1 MPSTTESGLT
11 SKKTKISAAKLMGRE
26 EGDAL
31 GKVGQGSDKAG
42 ALPSIVRSNKKAI
55 AINARKIT
63 LLKNIEKAKKDP
75 IGDKLPGGD
84 GGLKGILGDIASSMD
99 GIKETLIQQN
109 KLDKKAAANQ
119 RKQDEKKK
127 RSLKESAL
135 EGVKGT
141 LKKAGEAMLKP
152 FKSLWDT
159 ILDFLKAIFLGRIAM
174 KLFDWF
180 ADPKNTD
187 KIKSI
192 FRFIVD
198 WWPVIVA
205 GIMAVVGPGVTFAV
219 GAVALLMWGIPKIID
234 AVKSVFNF
242 GKDIDKELKTGEE
255 GANKDIKDTRDKIR
269 KDLDEVAKQGEE
281 DQPDVKPVETP
292 DPDAQQIP
300 AKEMAK
306 GGEVPGKGDDDTVPA
321 MLTPGEFV
329 MSKGAV
335 GTWGKDMLEG
345 MNAAGGGTNKPQ
357 KDNGG
362 VTHAAGGGLISGVKD
377 MVGGMMGG
385 DNFAKDMVKEHEGLR
400 TDVYKDS
407 RGFPTVGY
415 GHLVDGGSP
424 KDIRDLEI
432 GDTITEERANQLF
445 ENDFKHHKK
454 AAQQI
459 PGWSKGNKEQKAALI
474 DLTFNMGPA
483 WYKEFPK
490 FSAALEAGNFEEA
503 GKQLV
508 DSDWYGQVGRRSP
521 TIVDLI
527 RGKGVSKGSY
537 LKGGSGSKVGSGNNV
552 SASEGGASP
561 ANISAP
567 PGAPPPLPPIKPSS
581 TVAYAEQQSQEGGG
595 KTPALDPAQTLPN
608 INASTMNSQE
618 KISVLGISV

>member
-1 MPSTTESGLT
+1 MPSTTDKKVKPSKFFGYDSKEAWT
-11 SKKTKISAAKLMGRE
+11 SQI
-26 EGDAL
+26 
-31 GKVGQGSDKAG
+31 GKQVNAN
-42 ALPSIVRSNKKAI
+42 RKAI
-55 AINARKIT
+55 KINDRKIGAF
-63 LLKNIEKAKKDP
+63 LASSNYGNESWRSEHLEKFHGEDGKDAS
-75 IGDKLPGGD
+75 GGE
-84 GGLKGILGDIASSMD
+84 LQGILGDIASSMD
-99 GIKETLIQQN
+99 GIRDTLIDQN
-109 KLDKKAAANQ
+109 KLDKKDAANQ
-119 RKQDEKKK
+119 RKEDEKKK
-127 RSLKESAL
+127 RSLKEGVL
-135 EGVKGT
+135 EGIKGT
-141 LKKAGEAMLKP
+141 LKKAGDALIKP
-152 FKSLWDT
+152 FMSLWDT
-159 ILDFLKAIFLGRIAM
+159 IWGFIKAIFFGRIAI
-174 KLFDWF
+174 KLWDWF
-180 ADPKNTD
+180 SDPKNTE

-192 FRFIVD
+192 FRFIKD

-205 GIMAVVGPGVTFAV
+205 GIMAVVGPGVTFTI
-219 GAVALLMWGIPKIID
+219 GAIALVTWATVKIVD
-234 AVKSVFNF
+234 AVKSIFGF
-242 GKDIDKELKTGEE
+242 GKKIDKELATGSKESE
-255 GANKDIKDTRDKIR
+255 KDMISSKDNINKNVDKVVEDSQKDEPSVDPI
-269 KDLDEVAKQGEE
+269 Q
-281 DQPDVKPVETP
+281 TP

-306 GGEVPGKGDDDTVPA
+306 GGEVPGKGDKDTVPA

-335 GTWGKDMLEG
+335 QQYGSDTLAG

-357 KDNGG
+357 KDSGG
-362 VTHAAGGGLISGVKD
+362 VTYAAGGGLISGVKD
-377 MVGGMMGG
+377 MVGGMTGG

-432 GDTITEERANQLF
+432 GDTITEKRANQLF
-445 ENDFKHHKK
+445 EIDFKHHKK

-474 DLTFNMGPA
+474 DLTFNMGPS

-508 DSDWYGQVGRRSP
+508 DSDWYGQVGRRAP

-552 SASEGGASP
+552 RASEGGASP

-581 TVAYAEQQSQEGGG
+581 TVAYAEQQSQQGGG
-595 KTPALDPAQTLPN
+595 KSPTLNAAQTLPDFD
-608 INASTMNSQE
+608 AGAMVSSA
-618 KISVLGISV
+618 KIKVLGISV

>member
-1 MPSTTESGLT
+1 MPSTTDTRISPSKLFGKESGEG
-11 SKKTKISAAKLMGRE
+11 KLAR
-26 EGDAL
+26 
-31 GKVGQGSDKAG
+31 
-42 ALPSIVRSNKKAI
+42 IVRSNKKGI

-63 LLKNIEKAKKDP
+63 ILKNIEKAKKDP
-75 IGDKLPGGD
+75 IGDKLPGG
-84 GGLKGILGDIASSMD
+84 GGSLKSILGDVAASMD
-99 GIKETLIQQN
+99 GIRDTLIAQN
-109 KLDKKAAANQ
+109 QVDANAAEDERKAAEQAS
-119 RKQDEKKK
+119 RGKQEKD
-127 RSLKESAL
+127 L
-135 EGVKGT
+135 EGKFQGLKQVANKVLAPIKGIWEQLINFVT
-141 LKKAGEAMLKP
+141 
-152 FKSLWDT
+152 T
-159 ILDFLKAIFLGRIAM
+159 IFLGKIAM
-174 KLFDWF
+174 KLFAWF
-180 ADPKNTD
+180 SNPDNTKKVEAIGRFLKD
-187 KIKSI
+187 
-192 FRFIVD
+192 FWPALLAGYLLFGNALGGFIVGLGAKLIG
-198 WWPVIVA
+198 WAATMLKTVIPALAKAMARMGGGGVGGFVKSA
-205 GIMAVVGPGVTFAV
+205 AVGGIVVGGAMLMDRMTDDEDLGPDDV
-219 GAVALLMWGIPKIID
+219 GNRPV
-234 AVKSVFNF
+234 
-242 GKDIDKELKTGEE
+242 DKK
-255 GANKDIKDTRDKIR
+255 N
-269 KDLDEVAKQGEE
+269 
-281 DQPDVKPVETP
+281 
-292 DPDAQQIP
+292 
-300 AKEMAK
+300 K
-306 GGEVPGKGDDDTVPA
+306 GGSVSGSGNTDTVPA

-329 MSKGAV
+329 MSAPAV
-335 GTWGKDMLEG
+335 QKWGVDTLEG

-407 RGFPTVGY
+407 KGLPTVGY

-424 KDIRDLEI
+424 EDIRDLEI
-432 GDTITEERANQLF
+432 GDTITEKRANQLF
-445 ENDFKHHKK
+445 EMDFKHHKK

-483 WYKEFPK
+483 WYKGFPK

-552 SASEGGASP
+552 SASESGGVSP

-581 TVAYAEQQSQEGGG
+581 TAAYTEQLSQQGGG
-595 KTPALDPAQTLPN
+595 KPDALSASAVLPDFDAGAM
-608 INASTMNSQE
+608 ASSA
-618 KISVLGISV
+618 KIRVLGISV